1 MHNHLPSTA
10 DRAQAR
16 TCTQQ
21 DRLWTQRIKVIAAWK
36 RSLNSWC
43 HKIIY
48 LLAPFSWS
56 ALLSAAA
63 VGPDL
68 YLELADILNEK
79 AHLKNTPFCAHFKTY
94 WCVVV
99 VVFIHTIPKAPGV
112 FHQREDPC
120 LWLLGHSDV
129 SWVCLSRTRG
139 RITSIEHHQKT
150 IGQIFLT
157 SGLPRATRSVDYF
170 LQLGSGAI
178 TPPAVVTQQD
188 TWSQPIFHWGEIF
201 QPSHNKHKTHM
212 TSLHLLLLSSFAF
225 PCLHTAPWA
234 LKIWGVE
241 DAIEKHVKLILI

>member
-1 MHNHLPSTA
+1 MHSHLPSIA
-10 DRAQAR
+10 ARAQAR

-21 DRLWTQRIKVIAAWK
+21 DRSWTHRRKVIAAWK
-36 RSLNSWC
+36 HSLNPWC
-43 HKIIY
+43 HKITF

-63 VGPDL
+63 VAPDL

-94 WCVVV
+94 RCVVV
-99 VVFIHTIPKAPGV
+99 MVFIHTISKALSV
-112 FHQREDPC
+112 FHQWEDPC

-129 SWVCLSRTRG
+129 SWACLSWTGG
-139 RITSIEHHQKT
+139 RIISIEHHQKT
-150 IGQIFLT
+150 LRQICLT
-157 SGLPRATRSVDYF
+157 SGLPWATRSVDCF

-178 TPPAVVTQQD
+178 TLPAVVTQRD
-188 TWSQPIFHWGEIF
+188 TWTQPIFHWGEIF

-212 TSLHLLLLSSFAF
+212 ISLHLLLLTSSAL
-225 PCLHTAPWA
+225 PCLHTAPWS

-241 DAIEKHVKLILI
+241 DTIGKYRKLILI